1 MHAAGQRDT
10 GEEKSVAKIRHSLSG
25 TLDSGRKPAFHT
37 EEGAGRR
44 ALACE
49 FSGGTPG

>member
-10 GEEKSVAKIRHSLSG
+10 SAEESIAEIRHSLSG
-25 TLDSGRKPAFHT
+25 TLDSRRKPAFQT
-37 EEGAGRR
+37 EGGAERR